1 MGLTLAGAVW
11 ALNRLQF
18 LVVALV
24 LGFAPVG
31 RRPAAEAA
39 GSEGLRV
46 TGAWFYASTLTGL
59 IDALGIGLGLWLLD
73 VPLVVP
79 IMTLTFILGYIPM
92 VGATIAGAVAV
103 VVALASG
110 GLATALG
117 ALVVV
122 IAVQQLEGNVLSPL
136 LLSRAISFPPVVTLL
151 LTTSAAVVIGVLGMF
166 LVVPIAGA
174 AVAAVRAYRRT
185 AAMAPPPVDD
195 EPPPLEGE
203 PVNA

>member
-1 MGLTLAGAVW
+1 VDDYTRGTGLLLARRDDLPSWLDRGGAIAARLLLMGLTLAGAVW

-122 IAVQQLEGNVLSPL
+122 IAVQQLEGNVLSPQSCCPAPSA
-136 LLSRAISFPPVVTLL
+136 SRRS
-151 LTTSAAVVIGVLGMF
+151 
-166 LVVPIAGA
+166 
-174 AVAAVRAYRRT
+174 
-185 AAMAPPPVDD
+185 
-195 EPPPLEGE
+195 
-203 PVNA
+203 